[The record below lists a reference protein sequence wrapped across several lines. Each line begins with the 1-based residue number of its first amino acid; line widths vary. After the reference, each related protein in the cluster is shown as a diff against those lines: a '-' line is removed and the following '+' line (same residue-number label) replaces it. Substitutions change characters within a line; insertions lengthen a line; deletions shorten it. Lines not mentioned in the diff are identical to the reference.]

1 MSEYLYEI
9 ACDESVTTDLSEE
22 EINYV
27 MANDKLHANRKKK
40 FKSRKRNT
48 EKIYYS
54 Q

>member
-1 MSEYLYEI
+1 MNEYLYEI
-9 ACDESVTTDLSEE
+9 TCGKFSVSYLSDE

-27 MANDKLHANRKKK
+27 IADEKLHANRKKK
-40 FKSRKRNT
+40 FKGRKGNT